1 MLASSSPPP
10 PPPTESLVAG
20 GESEHPRERL
30 GCLPSGLGWA
40 APELRAS
47 MHLTGDE
54 MGTDHNIQLREPVF
68 EDGSDLREE
77 FKQLAENLGKALK
90 VREL

>member
-1 MLASSSPPP
+1 
-10 PPPTESLVAG
+10 
-20 GESEHPRERL
+20 
-30 GCLPSGLGWA
+30 
-40 APELRAS
+40 

-54 MGTDHNIQLREPVF
+54 MGTDHNIQLWEPVF